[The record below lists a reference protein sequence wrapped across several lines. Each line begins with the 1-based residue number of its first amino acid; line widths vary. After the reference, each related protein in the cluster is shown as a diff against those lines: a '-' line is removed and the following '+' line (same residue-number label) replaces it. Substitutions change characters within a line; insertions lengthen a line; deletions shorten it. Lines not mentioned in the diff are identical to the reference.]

1 MKKLIGAILFMC
13 FTILLVG
20 CGKKEKY
27 NAKIYGNKDEIIP
40 LSFLYDNP
48 VKEANYIRETEDGK
62 YESYTVDDAPE
73 SRTFIITEETTLNSI
88 VKENSLT
95 VDFDKKMVL
104 LYLYC
109 NYYPSRQLYI
119 KKIKCDNKTINIS
132 FTYEQKKYKDNNG
145 PTPLYALV
153 VLDKL
158 DVETCNF
165 TLITY

>member
-1 MKKLIGAILFMC
+1 MKKIIIFVLFLFVM
-13 FTILLVG
+13 IVLSG
-20 CGKKEKY
+20 CKNKY
-27 NAKIYGNKDEIIP
+27 NAKIYGNKDGIIP
-40 LSFLYDNP
+40 ESFLINNP
-48 VKEANYIRETEDGK
+48 VKEAHYIRETEDGK

-73 SRTFIITEETTLNSI
+73 DRTFIITEETTLNSI

-95 VDFDKKMVL
+95 IDFDKKMVL

-109 NYYPSRQLYI
+109 YYYPSRQLYI
-119 KKIKCDNKTINIS
+119 KKIMRDNKTINIS
-132 FTYEQKKYKDNNG
+132 FTYEHKHYKDNNG

-165 TLITY
+165 TLIKNY